1 MSVHALPDRRPGGA
15 LPNQEASGPDGRSPS
30 APSRSAL
37 VTDFLAIAALDP
49 AVEGLRAPATAA
61 TFVVGPFELDHV
73 ADFELTRDGETVLV
87 DVATDAELARHPLRT
102 PLVAGPVQATDGR
115 SFAVETAR
123 TLRAEPRFSTVRLI
137 GSCRRIPVSAGDR
150 VRILHHLDEAGTAPL
165 VEVAGAA
172 QAYDGVAAV
181 LALACEGLVT
191 VEIDRPILP
200 ETRVRR
206 RKLAYADPFGF

>member
-1 MSVHALPDRRPGGA
+1 
-15 LPNQEASGPDGRSPS
+15 
-30 APSRSAL
+30 
-37 VTDFLAIAALDP
+37 VTDFLAMAALDP
-49 AVEGLRAPATAA
+49 EVEAVRAPAVAA
-61 TFVVGPFELDHV
+61 TFVVGPFELEHV

-102 PLVAGPVQATDGR
+102 ALVAGPVQATDGR
-115 SFAVETAR
+115 LFTVETAR

-137 GSCRRIPVSAGDR
+137 GSCRRVPVSAGDR

-172 QAYDGVAAV
+172 QAFDGVAAV

-200 ETRVRR
+200 ETRVKR